1 MMDASELNEQKKLAY
16 NKLKKVC
23 KKQRYEYAKL
33 ESRMRNSDITNAYL
47 LEEIKGLRLK
57 VRILGIKNDVS
68 EIQKTR
74 LNGYIDDGDGC

>member
-1 MMDASELNEQKKLAY
+1 MDASELNEQKKLAY

-23 KKQRYEYAKL
+23 KKQRYEYSKL

-57 VRILGIKNDVS
+57 VSQHSEFLRI
-68 EIQKTR
+68 T
-74 LNGYIDDGDGC
+74 